1 MAIDTGLA
9 ITCADLQATGGI
21 KRILIRAWTDTDI
34 VAYGTTPATH
44 TITSILSAT
53 GVDADWGVYE
63 FKNETPALTISATKE
78 MGSTAFECGLSF
90 FLPKLEYLK
99 FNLIESITNSCLM
112 VIAVDTNDNAF
123 VLGASEKYENEATGK
138 QSRSQTFAQLATVE
152 GGTGAAYSDESGITI
167 SLMARQFEMPRQY
180 VVPAPS
186 STTGII
192 VAADGLTATT
202 D

>member
-21 KRILIRAWTDTDI
+21 KRILIRAWTADD
-34 VAYGTTPATH
+34 VVLYGTTPATH
-44 TITSILSAT
+44 TITSIKDLAA
-53 GVDADWGVYE
+53 DAAWGVYE

-99 FNLIESITNSCLM
+99 FNIIESITNSCLM

-123 VLGASEKYENEATGK
+123 VLGVSEKYENESVS
-138 QSRSQTFAQLATVE
+138 SRNQTFAQLATVE

-186 STTGII
+186 PTTGIV

>member
-1 MAIDTGLA
+1 MGIETGLA

-21 KRILIRAWTDTDI
+21 KRILIRAWADGDTI
-34 VAYGTTPATH
+34 VYGAAGQH
-44 TITSILSAT
+44 TITSIQDT
-53 GVDADWGVYE
+53 GAVNADWGVYE
-63 FKNETPALTISATKE
+63 FKNETPALTITATKE
-78 MGSTAFECGLSF
+78 MGSTSFECGLSF

-99 FNLIESITNSCLM
+99 FNIIESITNSCLM

-123 VLGASEKYENEATGK
+123 VLGVSEKYENESVS
-138 QSRSQTFAQLATVE
+138 SRNQTFAQLATVE
-152 GGTGAAYSDESGITI
+152 GGTGAAYADESGITI

-180 VVPAPS
+180 VVTSPS
-186 STTGII
+186 LGIV

>member
-21 KRILIRAWTDTDI
+21 KRILIRAWTADD
-34 VAYGTTPATH
+34 VVLFGSVNH
-44 TITSILSAT
+44 SITSIKDLAA
-53 GVDADWGVYE
+53 DAAWGVYE

-90 FLPKLEYLK
+90 FLPKLANEK
-99 FNLIESITNSCLM
+99 FNLVQDILNSCLM

-123 VLGASEKYENEATGK
+123 VLGVSEKYEN
-138 QSRSQTFAQLATVE
+138 QSVISRSQTYAQLATVE
-152 GGTGAAYSDESGITI
+152 GGTGAAYSDESGFTV
-167 SLMARQFEMPRQY
+167 SLMARQYEMPRQY
-180 VVPAPS
+180 VPS
-186 STTGII
+186 ATGII

>member
-9 ITCADLQATGGI
+9 IVCADLQATGGI
-21 KRILIRAWTDTDI
+21 KRILIRAWSADD
-34 VAYGTTPATH
+34 VVLYGTTPETH
-44 TITSILSAT
+44 TITSIKDLAA
-53 GVDADWGVYE
+53 DAAWGVYE

-99 FNLIESITNSCLM
+99 FNLVQSILNSCLM

-123 VLGASEKYENEATGK
+123 VLGVSEKYEN
-138 QSRSQTFAQLATVE
+138 QSNPSRNQTYAQLATVE

-180 VVPAPS
+180 VVTAPAV
-186 STTGII
+186 GIV

>member
-9 ITCADLQATGGI
+9 IVCDDLQATGGI
-21 KRILIRAWTDTDI
+21 KRILIRAWTDDD
-34 VAYGTTPATH
+34 VVLYGTTPATH
-44 TITSILSAT
+44 TITSIKDLAA
-53 GVDADWGVYE
+53 DAAWGVYE

-123 VLGASEKYENEATGK
+123 VLGVSEKYENESIS
-138 QSRSQTFAQLATVE
+138 SRNQTFAQLATVE

-180 VVPAPS
+180 VVTSPS
-186 STTGII
+186 LGIV

>member
-21 KRILIRAWTDTDI
+21 KRILIRAWTAGDA
-34 VAYGTTPATH
+34 VVYGAAGVH
-44 TITSILSAT
+44 TITSIKDLAA
-53 GVDADWGVYE
+53 DASWGVYE

-99 FNLIESITNSCLM
+99 FNIIESITNSCLM
-112 VIAVDTNDNAF
+112 VIAVDNNDNAF
-123 VLGASEKYENEATGK
+123 VLGASEKYEN
-138 QSRSQTFAQLATVE
+138 QSKSSRNQTYANLATVE
-152 GGTGAAYSDESGITI
+152 GGTGAAYADESGFTI

-180 VVPAPS
+180 VPS
-186 STTGII
+186 ATGIT

>member
-21 KRILIRAWTDTDI
+21 KRILIRAWTADD
-34 VAYGTTPATH
+34 VVLYGTTPATH
-44 TITSILSAT
+44 TITSIKDLAA
-53 GVDADWGVYE
+53 DAAWGVYE

-99 FNLIESITNSCLM
+99 FNIIESITNSCLM

-123 VLGASEKYENEATGK
+123 VLGVSEKYENESVS
-138 QSRSQTFAQLATVE
+138 SRNQTFAQLATVE

-180 VVPAPS
+180 VPS
-186 STTGII
+186 ATGIT

>member
-44 TITSILSAT
+44 TITSILSDTAT
-53 GVDADWGVYE
+53 DATWGVYE

-99 FNLIESITNSCLM
+99 FNIIESITNSCLM

-123 VLGASEKYENEATGK
+123 VLGVSEKYENESVS
-138 QSRSQTFAQLATVE
+138 SRNQTFAQLATVE
-152 GGTGAAYSDESGITI
+152 GGTGAAYSDESGITV

-180 VVPAPS
+180 VPS
-186 STTGII
+186 GTGIV
-192 VAADGLTATT
+192 VAATGLTATT